1 MHYKRWDSKIGNNK
15 VSKYLGKKFSG
26 VIFNVYVTLFLD
38 YLIAS
43 KFHGSFYYLCLVGTR
58 QKVNQETLCNKNNN
72 SKIAEEFTVWGD
84 LIQIPL
90 NLTHAEY
97 WNVLLKN

>member
-15 VSKYLGKKFSG
+15 VSKNLGKKFSG

-43 KFHGSFYYLCLVGTR
+43 KFHGNFYFLCLVDTR
-58 QKVNQETLCNKNNN
+58 QKVRQETLCNKNNN
-72 SKIAEEFTVWGD
+72 SKIAEELPVWGD
-84 LIQIPL
+84 LIQIPV
-90 NLTHAEY
+90 NLTQAEY
-97 WNVLLKN
+97 WNVLLTN